1 MPKKKTW
8 REEADLVIKQC
19 QEGTLDLDVGEALMY
34 QLGAPEI
41 MIDKLYKN
49 ITVGKTNE

>member
-1 MPKKKTW
+1 MTKKKTW

-19 QEGTLDLDVGEALMY
+19 QEGTMDLGVGEALMY